1 MRRSGTYLTK
11 IVLFIDKLDKFPPQH
26 QIHSDDPKEVVLR
39 VQQLLLQQ
47 LPAKRAGL
55 QNSNL
60 LKVSTIKVINCQN
73 ILESSMFYIISPGAE
88 SCTKVLL

>member
-1 MRRSGTYLTK
+1 MGRENRDLLEQSIKFSQVITNKQSLT
-11 IVLFIDKLDKFPPQH
+11 VSQH
-26 QIHSDDPKEVVLR
+26 QVHPDDPEEVVLR

-60 LKVSTIKVINCQN
+60 LKVTSTIC
-73 ILESSMFYIISPGAE
+73 
-88 SCTKVLL
+88 